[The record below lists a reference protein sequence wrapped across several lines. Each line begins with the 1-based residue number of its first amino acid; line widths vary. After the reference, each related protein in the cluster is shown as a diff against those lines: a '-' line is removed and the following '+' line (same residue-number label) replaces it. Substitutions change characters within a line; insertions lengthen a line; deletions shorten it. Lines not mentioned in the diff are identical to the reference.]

1 VRPPPLAVLDDLAQ
15 SSVAYSAMHFEW
27 DPAKAA
33 ENLRKHGVS
42 FEEALT
48 VFFDTLSATGRDPDH
63 GLGERRFVTFGLSSS
78 GRLLTVS
85 HTERGDRIRI
95 INAREATRGERKIYE
110 EG

>member
-1 VRPPPLAVLDDLAQ
+1 MR
-15 SSVAYSAMHFEW
+15 FEW
-27 DPAKAA
+27 DPVKAA

-48 VFFDTLSATGRDPDH
+48 VFFDALSATGRDPDH
-63 GLGERRFVTFGLSSS
+63 GVGERRFVTFGISSW

-95 INAREATRGERKIYE
+95 INAREATRVERKLYE